1 MDEVEIIKLKDLL
14 SSAVKKYDDQVQ
26 ENQKVAVELKEMR
39 DQYDNL
45 KSEFDKLKEG
55 GDTDAAKKLAK
66 SIEELQDEMEAKFA
80 KIKQPITAV
89 TDEKQKEALREI
101 ARKSFAH
108 AVKKSG
114 GKTDLETLMG
124 KARERMDVEV
134 KALNI
139 TNPSEGGLAVAE
151 ILSRDVLDYAREY
164 SPIMQMIMKKNSMT
178 RDYRQMIRVS
188 WPGVSEGIENVAG
201 VVPALTSTQEYTEVK
216 SKEFKLYASPY
227 ITNEALKGVDVDIY
241 SELISA
247 LGEEI
252 SVYFCNQIWY
262 GDGTDKNARGILSSN
277 RVDITDLTGE
287 SFKPTLAP
295 DPANARNSDFFPVKP
310 TGVSGGIGATDKS
323 IVDFVID
330 VCNELPTRY
339 LEGSYWMMNRK
350 TKGVFEK
357 VRDADERPI
366 FTYDYIEGLP
376 GRRLMLNG
384 YPVVID
390 DTMPDIAADSFFAT
404 FGNLSRAFAYN
415 DGDVDEMLL
424 DPYTK
429 KGGLLV
435 YLEKEFFE
443 MIQRSDALLICC
455 ATTNGPA

>member
-1 MDEVEIIKLKDLL
+1 MDETEIIKLKDLL
-14 SSAVKKYDDQVQ
+14 SAAVKKYDDQVAD
-26 ENQKVAVELKEMR
+26 NQKVATELKSMNDKYTE
-39 DQYDNL
+39 L
-45 KSEFDKLKEG
+45 KGEFDKLKEA
-55 GDTDAAKKLAK
+55 GDSDAAQKLAK
-66 SIEELQDEMEAKFA
+66 SIEDLQDEMDTKFA
-80 KIKQPITAV
+80 KIKQPISAV
-89 TDEKQKEALREI
+89 TDEKQQDALREI

-114 GKTDLETLMG
+114 GKTDLDTLMS
-124 KARERMDVEV
+124 KARERMDVEI
-134 KALNI
+134 KTLNI
-139 TNPSEGGLAVAE
+139 TTAGEGGYAVAE

-164 SPIMQMIMKKNSMT
+164 SPIMQMLMKKNGLT
-178 RDYRQMIRVS
+178 RSYRQMIRIS
-188 WPGVSEGIENVAG
+188 WPGVAEGIENVAG
-201 VVPALTSTQEYTEVK
+201 VVPAVTSTQEYAEVK
-216 SKEFKLYASPY
+216 AKEFKLYASPY

-241 SELISA
+241 SDLISS

-252 SVYFCNQIWY
+252 AVYFCNQIWY

-277 RVDITDLTGE
+277 RVDITDGTGE
-287 SFKPTLAP
+287 SFKPSSTR
-295 DPANARNSDFFPVKP
+295 DPDFFPVKG
-310 TGVSGGIGATDKS
+310 TGVSGAIGATDKA

-330 VCNELPTRY
+330 VCNTLPTRY
-339 LEGSYWMMNRK
+339 LNDAYWMMNRN

-384 YPVVID
+384 FPVVID
-390 DTMPDIAADSFFAT
+390 DTMPNIAADSFFAT

-415 DGDVDEMLL
+415 DGDIDEMLM

-455 ATTNGPA
+455 ATTNDDVV